1 MTDERLTG
9 LEEIWQDDSH
19 LSGVALV
26 AAADG
31 QDDLLPADALEHL
44 GDCLS
49 CNERLGEQAVLAMVM
64 HESLV
69 ASRSSEVPQT
79 AQVSWRLLAASAA
92 ALCLA
97 LIGSMPVLMGIP
109 DFLAS
114 VPALLSGLWR
124 AVQPLSVGPFAL
136 VVSSITALV
145 LVLSGWAV
153 ARLAPRRV
161 VLRGVG

>member
-92 ALCLA
+92 A
-97 LIGSMPVLMGIP
+97 S
-109 DFLAS
+109 
-114 VPALLSGLWR
+114 LW
-124 AVQPLSVGPFAL
+124 
-136 VVSSITALV
+136 
-145 LVLSGWAV
+145 
-153 ARLAPRRV
+153 PRRRAAV
-161 VLRGVG
+161 VAIASRAAAASGCSRPYDVIVRGR